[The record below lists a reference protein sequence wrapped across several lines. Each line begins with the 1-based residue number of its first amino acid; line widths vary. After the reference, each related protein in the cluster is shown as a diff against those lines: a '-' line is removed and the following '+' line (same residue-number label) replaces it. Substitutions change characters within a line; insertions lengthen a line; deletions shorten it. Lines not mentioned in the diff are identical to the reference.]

1 MSEVETRKLVEDALN
16 VETRDIGNPW
26 AGVGALG
33 AGGVAAALR
42 LDAAICAVVIACTF
56 ATTFAVTEWRQI
68 RRQKRRR
75 VAAVRLREVLEGVV
89 CEERDTLCLVLLERG
104 GAERVL
110 RDAENDDP
118 VMWLCAEPLR
128 DAHTARDAVRCGQAL
143 RLIQSWRTLT
153 LVAERTAKT
162 RYEAAQVVLE
172 AMAVE
177 NSERRRALETLSA
190 SWRGTFQELVLAVGL
205 NR

>member
-1 MSEVETRKLVEDALN
+1 MIEAEIKRLVQDALN

-26 AGVGALG
+26 AGVGALA
-33 AGGVAAALR
+33 AGGAAAVMR

-56 ATTFAVTEWRQI
+56 ATTFAVSEWLQI

-75 VAAVRLREVLEGVV
+75 IAAVRVREVLEGVV
-89 CEERDTLCLVLLERG
+89 TEERDTLCLVLLERG
-104 GAERVL
+104 GAERLL

-118 VMWLCAEPLR
+118 VMWICAQPLR
-128 DAHTARDAVRCGQAL
+128 DNHTARDAVRCGQAL
-143 RLIQSWRTLT
+143 RLIRSWRNLT
-153 LVAERTAKT
+153 LVAERTEKT
-162 RYEAAQVVLE
+162 RYDAAQVVLQ